1 MQHFFKVL
9 IQDDKL
15 TMAPFSV
22 SSHQTVGKWDEAGI
36 QEYGLSKVE
45 ETTDWSILFCIEKIW
60 SYGGH
65 AKTLS
70 LLGEV
75 LSWDRVI
82 VCGESNSETE
92 LTSICNTWV
101 DIACTL
107 NIEDVF
113 VHHEA

>member
-45 ETTDWSILFCIEKIW
+45 ETTD
-60 SYGGH
+60 
-65 AKTLS
+65 
-70 LLGEV
+70 
-75 LSWDRVI
+75 
-82 VCGESNSETE
+82 
-92 LTSICNTWV
+92 
-101 DIACTL
+101 
-107 NIEDVF
+107 
-113 VHHEA
+113 